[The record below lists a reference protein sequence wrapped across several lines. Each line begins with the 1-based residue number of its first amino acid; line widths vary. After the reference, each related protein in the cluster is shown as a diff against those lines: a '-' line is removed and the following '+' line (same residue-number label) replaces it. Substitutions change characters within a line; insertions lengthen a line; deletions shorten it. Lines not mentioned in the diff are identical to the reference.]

1 MEQLLVTLLTW
12 LGERHPGGKK
22 KKKTVARRR

>member
-12 LGERHPGGKK
+12 LGERHPEGK